1 MKARQ
6 RGQAMAEF
14 LLVAGAMA
22 LALFYPY
29 LQGESVA
36 TLLLRSLM
44 RVLRA
49 RSMLISVL

>member
-1 MKARQ
+1 MSARQ
-6 RGQAMAEF
+6 QGQAMVEF
-14 LLVAGAMA
+14 MVVAGAMA